1 MTDAGIM
8 DVKDK
13 TPLLELRGVSKFFAG
28 IPVVADVDLS
38 FARGEFVAVMGS
50 SGCGKTTLI
59 RILAGLESPD
69 VGDVEMNGARIND
82 LPAWQRR
89 TPMVWQSLALFP
101 FLSVLENV
109 EFGLKMRGI
118 AKGERRRQSMAWLEK
133 LELGK
138 FSHAAVTKLSGGQR
152 QRVALARTLVLQPEM
167 LLLDE
172 PLSALDANMVVHM
185 QGVLSRLQKDVGITF
200 LYVTHSRSEAFAM
213 ADRVVVMNHGRIEQI
228 GDPREIYH
236 APKNRFV
243 AGFIGANNIFDGEV
257 VGVKDGCVQVKTAD
271 GVFHASPPPRV
282 PKVGDEIEF
291 VVAAADMEISTE
303 QGDVSCVLTGEEFIG
318 GFVMLHLKSKCG
330 MKLMAQISA
339 DELREFG
346 GLRGREIWLS
356 WRAEKTHVLS
366 KHTGAGR

>member
-1 MTDAGIM
+1 MTDA
-8 DVKDK
+8 KDK
-13 TPLLELRGVSKFFAG
+13 TPLLELRGVSKSYDDMPA
-28 IPVVADVDLS
+28 VVGVDLS
-38 FARGEFVAVMGS
+38 FKRGEFVAVMGS

-69 VGDVEMNGARIND
+69 AGDVEMNGARIND

-89 TPMVWQSLALFP
+89 TPMVWQNLALFP
-101 FLSVLENV
+101 FLNVLENV

-118 AKGERRRQSMAWLEK
+118 EKSKRRLQSMAWLEK

-138 FSHAAVTKLSGGQR
+138 FSHATVTKLSGGQL

-200 LYVTHSRSEAFAM
+200 LYVTHSRSEAFSM

-228 GDPREIYH
+228 GTPREIYH
-236 APKNRFV
+236 TPKNRFV

-257 VGVKDGCVQVKTAD
+257 VGVQGGCVQIKTAG
-271 GVFHASPPPRV
+271 GVFRALTPPNV
-282 PKVGDEIEF
+282 PQVGDAVEF
-291 VVAAADMEISTE
+291 VVAAADMEISTS
-303 QGDVSCVLTGEEFIG
+303 GGAVSCALTGEEFIG

-330 MKLMAQISA
+330 MKLMAQINA
-339 DELREFG
+339 DKLRELD
-346 GLRGREIWLS
+346 GLRGREIWIS
-356 WRAEKTHVLS
+356 WSEEKTHVLS
-366 KHTGAGR
+366 QYTGASQ